1 MTIVPNKVSKN
12 DFCHNRKMRATNSL
26 CNESVANVTQQNRF
40 HLITFVYFY
49 KKINCIWRL
58 RKGLQLLNAAP

>member
-26 CNESVANVTQQNRF
+26 CNESIANVTQQNRF
-40 HLITFVYFY
+40 HLITFVYF
-49 KKINCIWRL
+49 
-58 RKGLQLLNAAP
+58 